1 MTMLKRVMAYP
12 KYLQWLLVLKCFGV
26 LIYFPMCI
34 PFVIAQNHENFSSF
48 QHGLGL
54 QLNDHVEN
62 GDGLFRASLGAL
74 DTKMFWGVDSC
85 TMVGTYLF

>member
-1 MTMLKRVMAYP
+1 
-12 KYLQWLLVLKCFGV
+12 
-26 LIYFPMCI
+26 MCI

-62 GDGLFRASLGAL
+62 GDGLFRTSLGAL
-74 DTKMFWGVDSC
+74 DTKMFWGLIHVPWLEHISLSPE
-85 TMVGTYLF
+85 VSLQGLS

>member
-1 MTMLKRVMAYP
+1 VVVSTKMFWGIDL
-12 KYLQWLLVLKCFGV
+12 
-26 LIYFPMCI
+26 FPMCI

-48 QHGLGL
+48 QPCLGL

-62 GDGLFRASLGAL
+62 GDGLFRISLGAL

-85 TMVGTYLF
+85 AMVGTYLF

>member
-1 MTMLKRVMAYP
+1 MAYP

-62 GDGLFRASLGAL
+62 GDGLVKTSLGAL
-74 DTKMFWGVDSC
+74 GTKMFWGIDCFPWLEYFYFSP
-85 TMVGTYLF
+85 